1 MSTEIRFTVKFKSK
15 VDRFEVPDED
25 RETTSI
31 CENAISSSSESR
43 KVVSAHRIGNG
54 GSSEGGKYRACPPTP
69 LGEHVHRE
77 Q

>member
-1 MSTEIRFTVKFKSK
+1 MNTEIRFTVEFKSK

-43 KVVSAHRIGNG
+43 KVFSAHRIGNG